1 MATSKS
7 NLLIFGASYGSLFGI
22 KALAAGYD
30 VHLVCKPD
38 EAELFASEGARVR
51 LPVRGLAEEIE
62 LDSRELPG
70 QLTAGPPQDADPAD
84 FGLVVLA
91 MQEPQFSAPGV
102 RELLARTAQS
112 SRPCLS
118 IMNMPPLPYLQRIV
132 GLETKDFA
140 DCYTEAALWE
150 AFDPGRITL
159 CSPDAQA
166 VRPPDAPAN
175 FLQVR
180 LPTNFKA
187 AIFENAADTAL
198 LEHLAVAIEDYHHPV
213 NDQLTPMP
221 VKLRVHASLFVP
233 LAKWA
238 MLLTGNYRC
247 IGEDSVRP
255 IKDAVLTDLDTS
267 RTIYREVVAICQE
280 LGGNHED
287 FVPFDKYAD
296 AASLLA
302 NPSSVARAVDQGAP
316 RIERVD
322 KIVQRCATLQNRNTR
337 WIDEI
342 VDRVDRRLEQN
353 QSA

>member
-1 MATSKS
+1 MAQNTPK
-7 NLLIFGASYGSLFGI
+7 LLIFGASYGSLFGI

-38 EAELFASEGARVR
+38 EAELFSARGAQVR
-51 LPVRGLAEEIE
+51 LPVRGMAEE
-62 LDSRELPG
+62 LVLNSQELPG
-70 QLTAGPPQDADPAD
+70 QLTASPPDEVDPASY
-84 FGLVVLA
+84 GLVVLA

-102 RELLARTAQS
+102 RDLLMRTARS

-118 IMNMPPLPYLQRIV
+118 IMNMPPLPYLQRIP
-132 GLETKDFA
+132 GLKAEDFA
-140 DCYTEAALWE
+140 SCYTEAALWE
-150 AFDPGRITL
+150 EFDPGRITL

-175 FLQVR
+175 VLQVR

-187 AIFENAADTAL
+187 AIFQNAADTAVI
-198 LEHLAVAIEDYHHPV
+198 EHLAVAIEDYRHPF
-213 NDQLTPMP
+213 NDNVIPVP

-247 IGEDSVRP
+247 IGEDSIRP
-255 IKDAVLTDLDTS
+255 IKDAVHTDLTTS
-267 RTIYREVVAICQE
+267 RTIYREVVAICRA
-280 LGGNHED
+280 LGGHHED
-287 FVPFDKYAD
+287 FVPFEKYA
-296 AASLLA
+296 AAADMLQS
-302 NPSSVARAVDQGAP
+302 PSSVARAIDAGAP

-322 KIVQRCATLQNRNTR
+322 KIVQRCAALQQRDTR

-342 VDRVDRRLEQN
+342 VERVDRRLEQN
-353 QSA
+353 QAA

>member
-1 MATSKS
+1 MANPNP

-30 VHLVCKPD
+30 AHLVCKPD
-38 EAELFASEGARVR
+38 EARLFATEGARVR
-51 LPVRGLAEEIE
+51 LPVRGLAEEID
-62 LDSRELPG
+62 LNSQELPG
-70 QLTAGPPQDADPAD
+70 NLTASPPEGVDPAD

-102 RELLARTAQS
+102 RELLARTARSQ
-112 SRPCLS
+112 RPCLS
-118 IMNMPPLPYLQRIV
+118 IMNMPPLPYLQRIA
-132 GLETKDFA
+132 GLEAQDFA
-140 DCYTEAALWE
+140 DCYTEAAIWQ

-166 VRPPDAPAN
+166 VRPPDTPAN

-198 LEHLAVAIEDYHHPV
+198 LEHLAVAIEDYHHPI
-213 NDQLTPMP
+213 NDHLTPMP

-267 RTIYREVVAICQE
+267 RTIYREVVDICLG
-280 LGGNHED
+280 LGGNRED
-287 FVPFDKYAD
+287 FVPFEKYA
-296 AASLLA
+296 AAADMLA
-302 NPSSVARAVDQGAP
+302 NPSSVARAIDSGAP

-342 VDRVDRRLEQN
+342 VDRVDRRLERN
-353 QSA
+353 QSV